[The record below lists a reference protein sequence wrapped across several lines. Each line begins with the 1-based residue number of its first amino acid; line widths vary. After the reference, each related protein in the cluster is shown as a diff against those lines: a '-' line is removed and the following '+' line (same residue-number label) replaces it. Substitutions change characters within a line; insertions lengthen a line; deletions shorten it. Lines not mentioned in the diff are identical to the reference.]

1 MVAGLACF
9 LHSHFLSIICFC
21 ENIIVLLL
29 HAGLCKIAIWL
40 YPEAKSYNSPLGLC
54 KSSNESEIS
63 EVCLCLRMHFLHSSL
78 SWSAPHLVTHMHIYT
93 PICSLLRPTEYK
105 VPRLV
110 LCAHIKVSHS
120 RRSSK
125 GQTTHMFHRQFPQQ
139 LLNMWKQNLCVF
151 EMEGFIS
158 SHVSLHLSPAEL
170 SWIHSWTQHFVH
182 LCWKYLHW

>member
-63 EVCLCLRMHFLHSSL
+63 EDAQFVCVWGCISCIPVFLSL
-78 SWSAPHLVTHMHIYT
+78 LHILSHTYIYT
-93 PICSLLRPTEYK
+93 SLLRPTEYK
-105 VPRLV
+105 GPRLV

-125 GQTTHMFHRQFPQQ
+125 GQTTHMFHRQFSQQ